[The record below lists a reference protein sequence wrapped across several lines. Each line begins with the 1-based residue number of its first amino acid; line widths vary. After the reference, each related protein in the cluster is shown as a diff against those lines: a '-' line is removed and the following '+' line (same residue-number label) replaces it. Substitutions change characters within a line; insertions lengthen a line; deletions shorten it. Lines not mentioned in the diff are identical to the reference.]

1 MSTFKRPRR
10 VDPPVTTDLDPR
22 RTLLRAGAVVAA
34 LSLTVG
40 LAVLVPWEDR
50 VLAGIARTLSL
61 VIAWLGVYGVVR
73 ERSSI
78 VELAALSLALLGF
91 WQPVGW
97 VVILPTGAVFAIA
110 AAVLA
115 RWEPDEAEGEGE
127 GVEDDGEDEED
138 DGEDE
143 EDDGEDEEDDGEDE
157 EDDGEDEEDDGED
170 EEDDGEDEEDDGEP
184 AVDEGS
190 DAGDPTEED
199 P

>member
-1 MSTFKRPRR
+1 MQTE
-10 VDPPVTTDLDPR
+10 LDVR
-22 RTLLRAGAVVAA
+22 RTALRGLAVVAA

-40 LAVLVPWEDR
+40 LAVLVPWEGR

-78 VELAALSLALLGF
+78 VEIAALALALLGF

-97 VVILPTGAVFAIA
+97 VVILPTGAAFALA

-115 RWEPDEAEGEGE
+115 RWEPDEAEGEEGD
-127 GVEDDGEDEED
+127 GVEGEEEDGVEGEDEEG
-138 DGEDE
+138 DGEL
-143 EDDGEDEEDDGEDE
+143 
-157 EDDGEDEEDDGED
+157 
-170 EEDDGEDEEDDGEP
+170 

-190 DAGDPTEED
+190 DAGDPTGED
-199 P
+199 T

>member
-78 VELAALSLALLGF
+78 VELAALSLAVLGF

-97 VVILPTGAVFAIA
+97 VVILPTGAVFAII

-115 RWEPDEAEGEGE
+115 RSES
-127 GVEDDGEDEED
+127 
-138 DGEDE
+138 
-143 EDDGEDEEDDGEDE
+143 
-157 EDDGEDEEDDGED
+157 
-170 EEDDGEDEEDDGEP
+170 
-184 AVDEGS
+184 DEGS
-190 DAGDPTEED
+190 EEAGDAGEEAGATAGEAEESGAAVEEGDDGGDPVGEET
-199 P
+199 